1 MVIVLPD
8 QIIYAREVG
17 RPQGSGFDIHT
28 QKYIDRRHT
37 DKTVTQNSQKESMEK
52 INT

>member
-8 QIIYAREVG
+8 QIIFAREVG
-17 RPQGSGFDIHT
+17 RPRGSGFDIQT

-37 DKTVTQNSQKESMEK
+37 DKTVTQNSQRESVEK
-52 INT
+52 IDT